1 MNVTSIS
8 FIRESSPI
16 YSLSM
21 CYNCLMSRVEEKPSV
36 EKAKTPIINVIGAKF
51 FGIIYGHP
59 IRDMKMIVVAGD
71 SGKVT
76 TAHFIH
82 KILSEANQRVAILA
96 SEEGVTLRTLHSF
109 LSKAWK
115 NGANYVIVTA
125 DVNTL
130 KNNLFY
136 DLPAYATVIT
146 NFNPTSSTNAE
157 DYQSA
162 FNTIF
167 CMNPE
172 IAIIN
177 KDDLSFDTFAN
188 FKGEDTTLTYGCDS
202 FAQIKIE
209 RSALYKKGTEA
220 RLNLRG
226 VHATVAS
233 FVSGEPTISNM
244 AAAAATAV
252 ALHISEGAIT
262 AGIADYDPDG
272 IIK

>member
-1 MNVTSIS
+1 
-8 FIRESSPI
+8 
-16 YSLSM
+16 
-21 CYNCLMSRVEEKPSV
+21 MSRAEEKPRT
-36 EKAKTPIINVIGAKF
+36 EKAKTPIINIIGAKIL
-51 FGIIYGHP
+51 GIIYGHP

-96 SEEGVTLRTLHSF
+96 AEDSINLRTLHGF

-125 DVNTL
+125 DINSL
-130 KNNLFY
+130 KKNLFY
-136 DLPAYATVIT
+136 DLPVYATVLT
-146 NFNPTSSTNAE
+146 NFTPASDADVE
-157 DYQSA
+157 DYKAA
-162 FNTIF
+162 FDTIF
-167 CMNPE
+167 CMNSE

-188 FKGEDTTLTYGCDS
+188 LKAEDTTLTYGRDN

-209 RSALYKKGTEA
+209 RSTLYKKGTEA

-226 VHATVAS
+226 IHTTVAS
-233 FVSGEPTISNM
+233 FVSGEPTVSNM

-262 AGIADYDPDG
+262 AGIADYDPNG
-272 IIK
+272 VTK

>member
-1 MNVTSIS
+1 
-8 FIRESSPI
+8 
-16 YSLSM
+16 
-21 CYNCLMSRVEEKPSV
+21 MSRAEEKPHT
-36 EKAKTPIINVIGAKF
+36 EKAKTPIINIIGAKIL
-51 FGIIYGHP
+51 GVIYGHP

-82 KILSEANQRVAILA
+82 KILGEANQRVAILA
-96 SEEGVTLRTLHSF
+96 AEEGVTLRTLHSF

-115 NGANYVIVTA
+115 NGANYIIVTA
-125 DVNTL
+125 DIDTL
-130 KNNLFY
+130 KKNLFY
-136 DLPAYATVIT
+136 DLPVYATVL
-146 NFNPTSSTNAE
+146 TSFDPKDESEFE
-157 DYQSA
+157 DYKSA
-162 FNTIF
+162 INTVF

-172 IAIIN
+172 IAIVN
-177 KDDLSFDTFAN
+177 KDDLGYDTFAD
-188 FKGEDTTLTYGCDS
+188 FKGEETTLTYGRDN

-226 VHATVAS
+226 IHTTVAS

-272 IIK
+272 ITK

>member
-1 MNVTSIS
+1 
-8 FIRESSPI
+8 
-16 YSLSM
+16 
-21 CYNCLMSRVEEKPSV
+21 MSTAEEKPHT
-36 EKAKTPIINVIGAKF
+36 EKAKTPIINIIGAKIL
-51 FGIIYGHP
+51 GVIYGHP

-82 KILSEANQRVAILA
+82 KILGEANQRVAILA
-96 SEEGVTLRTLHSF
+96 AEEGVTLRTLHSF

-115 NGANYVIVTA
+115 NGANYVIVTTDIDA
-125 DVNTL
+125 L
-130 KNNLFY
+130 KKNLFY
-136 DLPAYATVIT
+136 DLPVYATVL
-146 NFNPTSSTNAE
+146 TSFDPKDESEFE
-157 DYQSA
+157 DYKSA
-162 FNTIF
+162 INTVF

-177 KDDLSFDTFAN
+177 KDDLGYDTFAD
-188 FKGEDTTLTYGCDS
+188 FKGEETTLTYGRDN

-226 VHATVAS
+226 IHTTVAS
-233 FVSGEPTISNM
+233 FVSGEPTINNM

-262 AGIADYDPDG
+262 AGIADYDPEG
-272 IIK
+272 ITK

>member
-1 MNVTSIS
+1 
-8 FIRESSPI
+8 
-16 YSLSM
+16 
-21 CYNCLMSRVEEKPSV
+21 MSRAEEKPHT
-36 EKAKTPIINVIGAKF
+36 EKAKTPIINIIGAKIL
-51 FGIIYGHP
+51 GVIYGHP

-82 KILSEANQRVAILA
+82 KILGEANQRVAILA
-96 SEEGVTLRTLHSF
+96 AEEGVTLRTLHSF

-125 DVNTL
+125 DIDAL

-136 DLPAYATVIT
+136 DLPVYATVL
-146 NFNPTSSTNAE
+146 TSFDPKDESEFE
-157 DYQSA
+157 DYKSA
-162 FNTIF
+162 INTVF

-172 IAIIN
+172 IAIVN
-177 KDDLSFDTFAN
+177 KDDLGYDTFAD
-188 FKGEDTTLTYGCDS
+188 FKGEETTLTYGRDN

-226 VHATVAS
+226 IHTTVAS

-262 AGIADYDPDG
+262 AGIADYDPEG
-272 IIK
+272 ITK

>member
-1 MNVTSIS
+1 
-8 FIRESSPI
+8 
-16 YSLSM
+16 
-21 CYNCLMSRVEEKPSV
+21 MSRVEEKSSV

-96 SEEGVTLRTLHSF
+96 SEEGITLRTLHSF

-125 DVNTL
+125 DVNAL

-146 NFNPTSSTNAE
+146 NFNPTSNTNAE

-177 KDDLSFDTFAN
+177 KDDLSFDTIAN
-188 FKGEDTTLTYGCDS
+188 FKGEDTTLTYGRDS

-226 VHATVAS
+226 VHTTVAS

-244 AAAAATAV
+244 AAAAATTIQTES
-252 ALHISEGAIT
+252 LN
-262 AGIADYDPDG
+262 
-272 IIK
+272 KK

>member
-1 MNVTSIS
+1 
-8 FIRESSPI
+8 
-16 YSLSM
+16 
-21 CYNCLMSRVEEKPSV
+21 MSRAEEKPHT
-36 EKAKTPIINVIGAKF
+36 EKAKTPIINIIGAKIL
-51 FGIIYGHP
+51 GVIYGHP

-82 KILSEANQRVAILA
+82 KILGEANQRVAILA
-96 SEEGVTLRTLHSF
+96 AEEGVTLRTLHSF

-125 DVNTL
+125 DIDAL
-130 KNNLFY
+130 KKNLFY
-136 DLPAYATVIT
+136 DLPVYATVL
-146 NFNPTSSTNAE
+146 TSFDPKDESEFE
-157 DYQSA
+157 DYKSA
-162 FNTIF
+162 INTVF

-177 KDDLSFDTFAN
+177 KDDLGYDTFAD
-188 FKGEDTTLTYGCDS
+188 FKGEETTLTYGRDN

-226 VHATVAS
+226 IHTTVAS
-233 FVSGEPTISNM
+233 FVSGEPTINNM

-262 AGIADYDPDG
+262 AGIADYDPEG
-272 IIK
+272 ITK

>member
-1 MNVTSIS
+1 
-8 FIRESSPI
+8 
-16 YSLSM
+16 
-21 CYNCLMSRVEEKPSV
+21 MSRAEEKPHT
-36 EKAKTPIINVIGAKF
+36 EKAKTPIINVIGAKIL
-51 FGIIYGHP
+51 GVIYGHP

-82 KILSEANQRVAILA
+82 KILGEANQRVAILA
-96 SEEGVTLRTLHSF
+96 SEDGITLRTLHSF

-125 DVNTL
+125 DINAL
-130 KNNLFY
+130 KKNLFY
-136 DLPAYATVIT
+136 DLPVYATVL
-146 NFNPTSSTNAE
+146 TSFDPKDESEFE
-157 DYQSA
+157 DYKSA
-162 FNTIF
+162 INTVF

-177 KDDLSFDTFAN
+177 KDDLGYDTFAN
-188 FKGEDTTLTYGCDS
+188 FKGEDTTLTYGRDN

-226 VHATVAS
+226 IHTTVAS
-233 FVSGEPTISNM
+233 FVSGEPTINNM

-272 IIK
+272 ITK

>member
-1 MNVTSIS
+1 
-8 FIRESSPI
+8 
-16 YSLSM
+16 
-21 CYNCLMSRVEEKPSV
+21 MSRVEEKPSV

-96 SEEGVTLRTLHSF
+96 SEEGITLRTLHSF

-125 DVNTL
+125 DVNAL

-146 NFNPTSSTNAE
+146 NFNSTSNTNTE

-188 FKGEDTTLTYGCDS
+188 FKGEDTTLTYGRDS

-226 VHATVAS
+226 VHTTVAS